1 MILILVVVD
10 DGLVHQC
17 IRVLLYLLADLILI
31 VVEDSLVPYVCIP
44 LDVNEMS

>member
-1 MILILVVVD
+1 MGCKKGV
-10 DGLVHQC
+10 
-17 IRVLLYLLADLILI
+17 LILI